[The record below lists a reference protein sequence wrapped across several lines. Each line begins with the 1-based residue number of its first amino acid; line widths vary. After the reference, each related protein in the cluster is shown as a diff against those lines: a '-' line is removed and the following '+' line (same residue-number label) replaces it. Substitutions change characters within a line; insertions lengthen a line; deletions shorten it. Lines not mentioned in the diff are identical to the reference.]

1 MEEKRAIDGPG
12 AAALSAFAL
21 ILAFNQVVIKVTGD
35 GFGPVFQ
42 AALRSVGATAVLALW
57 MGWRGIPL
65 VPSRRVLIWGAA
77 AGLLFVAEFVCLYI
91 ALDLTTVSRASVI
104 FYSMPV
110 WLALAAH
117 LLLPGERLNAPR
129 AVGLALA
136 MGGVALAILSRNGGG
151 EASLAGDLLALGAAL
166 FWGSIALVLRLTPLA
181 TARPAQSLF
190 IQVATSVPILLVL
203 SPLMGDLFRAPN
215 ALHWAGLA
223 FQTVGVVSIGYLVW
237 FWLLTIYRASGVA
250 SFSFLSPVM
259 AVLMGWLLLGEQ
271 VSASVWAALS
281 LVAVGLALINR
292 K

>member
-42 AALRSVGATAVLALW
+42 AALRSVGATGVLALW
-57 MGWRGIPL
+57 MIWRGIPL
-65 VPSRRVLIWGAA
+65 IPSRQVLLWSAA
-77 AGLLFVAEFVCLYI
+77 AGLLFVAEFVCLFI

-129 AVGLALA
+129 AAGLALA

-151 EASLAGDLLALGAAL
+151 EASLAGDLFALGAAL

-181 TARPAQSLF
+181 AARPTQCLF
-190 IQVATSVPILLVL
+190 IQVATSVPILLLL
-203 SPLMGDLFRAPN
+203 SPLMGDLFRAPG

-250 SFSFLSPVM
+250 SFSFLSPVL
-259 AVLMGWLLLGEQ
+259 AVFMGWQLLGEQ
-271 VSASVWAALS
+271 VSVSVWAALA
-281 LVAVGLALINR
+281 LVAAGLVLINR